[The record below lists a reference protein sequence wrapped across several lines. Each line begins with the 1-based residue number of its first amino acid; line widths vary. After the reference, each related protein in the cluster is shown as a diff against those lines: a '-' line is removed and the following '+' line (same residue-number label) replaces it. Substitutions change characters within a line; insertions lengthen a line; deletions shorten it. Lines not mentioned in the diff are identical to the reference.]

1 MSYTIEK
8 FVKPSLVINHMYVMN
23 RSYFDTRY
31 SEYNN
36 ITNKNIIISKLKLQ
50 FIIKI
55 KKIYFGDININ
66 KFYIDYLENYII
78 KNDFLNNVN
87 SFHTYE
93 INLDFKCK
101 QYNFELLGLEYYKL
115 IQNQNNKKL
124 YTLSIRLNILDNKL
138 IEIIQLII
146 KYINDV
152 SDINFENICLQLEK
166 YNIEDITIFPEE
178 LGYLNKYR
186 YDNVLYF
193 LNEFINLHI

>member
-1 MSYTIEK
+1 MSDNIEK
-8 FVKPSLVINHMYVMN
+8 VVNPSEILKRMI
-23 RSYFDTRY
+23 
-31 SEYNN
+31 NN
-36 ITNKNIIISKLKLQ
+36 IVYYSDPNNSYKYYTNKNIIISKLKLQ

-66 KFYIDYLENYII
+66 KFYINYLKNYTKKSYFQYKITDKDI
-78 KNDFLNNVN
+78 KLN
-87 SFHTYE
+87 S
-93 INLDFKCK
+93 K
-101 QYNFELLGLEYYKL
+101 QYNFDLLGLQHYKL
-115 IQNQNNKKL
+115 IPDQNTISV

-166 YNIEDITIFPEE
+166 YNIEDIIIFPEE
-178 LGYLNKYR
+178 LEYLNKYR
-186 YDNVLYF
+186 YEHALYF